1 MIYPEIAKL
10 MACKKMCQKDLG
22 HVIGRTQQAVEKKL
36 NGKTE
41 FKLSEIVAIKEHFK
55 DIDPIITWE
64 KLFEI
69 YLTQ

>member
-10 MACKKMCQKDLG
+10 MACKKMRQKDLA

-41 FKLSEIVAIKEHFK
+41 FKMSEIVAIKNHFK
-55 DIDPIITWE
+55 DIAPAITWE

-69 YLTQ
+69 YLPQ